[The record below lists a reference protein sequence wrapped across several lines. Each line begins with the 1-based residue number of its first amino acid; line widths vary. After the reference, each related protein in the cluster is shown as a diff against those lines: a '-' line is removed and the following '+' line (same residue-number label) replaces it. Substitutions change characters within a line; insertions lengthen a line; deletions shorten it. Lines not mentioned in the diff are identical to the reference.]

1 MTHEVPHG
9 AVISSLPSP
18 YLLEAVL
25 EILLTAVEGCL
36 IIAISG
42 CCFWRLSRI
51 SRHLTTR

>member
-9 AVISSLPSP
+9 AVISSLSSP

-25 EILLTAVEGCL
+25 EILLAAVEGCL